1 VPSGST
7 SAKAQRRTRCSRLIA
22 SSAAGLAARRA
33 NAEARAV
40 ASAAAASSASTA
52 SAPGHSTYTGSGAD
66 ASRAAD
72 STASS
77 GAQQGAP
84 GVYARA
90 RTTCVV
96 ACASSGRA
104 TYALAACDAH
114 PAVGQRGLDE
124 RHRGEGSPLLV
135 RVLQDDNAA
144 HRVQRKGGQAGAH
157 AVQRARAVAARAQ
170 RCAKQTLR
178 QRRQGSAATRGNA
191 LRRDSAGGSHG
202 SQSSDSGAA
211 HASPSSIADAKASGA
226 RTQAGAVVTWRWRV
240 APVKT
245 LRWPAEHCDALRDAW
260 PAAARR
266 FAAGSAVQRSTG
278 ACVCCG
284 AQQDVLMSRRVC
296 LRRVLLSRGR
306 SHRRRS
312 PVRLS
317 WRVQRTR
324 SP

>member
-1 VPSGST
+1 MPSGST

-22 SSAAGLAARRA
+22 SSAAGLAVRRA
-33 NAEARAV
+33 NAEARAT

-124 RHRGEGSPLLV
+124 RHRGEGSALLV
-135 RVLQDDNAA
+135 RVLQDDDAA
-144 HRVQRKGGQAGAH
+144 HRVQRNNGQACAH

-178 QRRQGSAATRGNA
+178 QRRQGSAATPGNA
-191 LRRDSAGGSHG
+191 LRRDLAGGSHG

-211 HASPSSIADAKASGA
+211 HASPSSIAKASGA

-245 LRWPAEHCDALRDAW
+245 LRWPAEHCDALRDAC

-284 AQQDVLMSRRVC
+284 AQQDVLMSRRLC
-296 LRRVLLSRGR
+296 LRRVLLSSGR
-306 SHRRRS
+306 RHRRRS

-317 WRVQRTR
+317 WRVQPTR
-324 SP
+324 LP